1 MRIDFD
7 LVAGAFGKRGMADE
21 VQNFREMDDA
31 LQARIESECI
41 IPQGGEWGD
50 TARICAYA
58 RALRQVLL
66 HRTIALFEGTL
77 RATIDEN
84 AYLMILAI
92 RAQFET
98 TAALG
103 YLHNRL
109 HSLGRGDLDATK
121 VDEDIMAQLLGT
133 KDKCIPQAMP
143 PKQILSM
150 LEYADLSVSRR
161 ILGGTSKEHTMLRE
175 SYDFLCEFAHPNFHS
190 NKIAFDL
197 DKVGKRVVLRHLE
210 PMHDNEFGI
219 VSYSLISTP
228 LHIELHD
235 AIEEVLPAGAL

>member
-7 LVAGAFGKRGMADE
+7 LVAGAFDKRGMAGD
-21 VQNFREMDDA
+21 VQEFREIDDT
-31 LQARIESECI
+31 LQARIESECS
-41 IPQGGEWGD
+41 IPHGGEWGD
-50 TARICAYA
+50 SARIYAYA

-77 RATIDEN
+77 RASFDEN
-84 AYLMILAI
+84 AYVMILAI

-109 HSLGRGDLDATK
+109 HSLGRGDLDAAN
-121 VDEDIMAQLLGT
+121 VDKDIMAQLLGT

-150 LEYADLSVSRR
+150 LEYADVSVSRR
-161 ILGGTSKEHTMLRE
+161 ILGGKSKEHAMLRE

-197 DKVGKRVVLRHLE
+197 DKVGKRVVLRHRE
-210 PMHDNEFGI
+210 PMHDDEFGI
-219 VSYSLISTP
+219 VRYLLITTS
-228 LHIELHD
+228 LHIKLHD

>member
-7 LVAGAFGKRGMADE
+7 LVAGAFDKRGMGGDVLIFHE
-21 VQNFREMDDA
+21 IDDA
-31 LQARIESECI
+31 LQARIEPELS
-41 IPQGGEWGD
+41 IPYGGEWGD
-50 TARICAYA
+50 SARICAYA

-66 HRTIALFEGTL
+66 HRTIALFEGAL
-77 RATIDEN
+77 RASFDEN
-84 AYLMILAI
+84 AYVMILAI
-92 RAQFET
+92 RAHFET

-109 HSLGRGDLDATK
+109 HSLGRGDLDATE
-121 VDEDIMAQLLGT
+121 VDKDIMAQLLGT

-150 LEYADLSVSRR
+150 LEYADKSVSRR
-161 ILGGTSKEHTMLRE
+161 ILGGKSKEHAMLRE

-197 DKVGKRVVLRHLE
+197 DTVGKRVVFRHRD
-210 PMHDNEFGI
+210 PMHNDEFGI
-219 VSYSLISTP
+219 IHYLLISMR

-235 AIEEVLPAGAL
+235 AIEEVLPADAL

>member
-1 MRIDFD
+1 
-7 LVAGAFGKRGMADE
+7 MADE
-21 VQNFREMDDA
+21 VRKFRETHDA
-31 LQARIESECI
+31 LQARGESECAT
-41 IPQGGEWGD
+41 PQSSEWGD
-50 TARICAYA
+50 TIRIRAYA

-66 HRTIALFEGTL
+66 HRAIALFEGTL
-77 RATIDEN
+77 WAAIEEN

-109 HSLGRGDLDATK
+109 YSLGRGDLDAKK
-121 VDEDIMAQLLGT
+121 VDQDILAQLLGT
-133 KDKCIPQAMP
+133 KDKFIPQAMP
-143 PKQILSM
+143 PKQILLM
-150 LEYADLSVSRR
+150 LEYADSSVSRR
-161 ILGGTSKEHTMLRE
+161 LGGTSKEYTMLRE

-197 DKVGKRVVLRHLE
+197 DKLGKRIVLRHNE
-210 PMHDNEFGI
+210 PMHDNEFRI
-219 VSYSLISTP
+219 VGYSLISTP

-235 AIEEVLPAGAL
+235 AIDEVLPVDTL